1 MRNTPKRHLV
11 ALALAVVLTAWAEAA
26 TGSGN
31 VAAVRPWV
39 ALRDSG
45 IVKQRLEFSCG
56 MASLATVLNRSY
68 GRSLGEPE
76 LILEFVAKQSA
87 ERKKRI
93 ETVGFSLRDLQQ
105 AAAMHKV
112 TCKGYKMTLQ
122 GLRDT
127 KGPVL
132 LHLVIKGQRHFC
144 VLGALGER
152 DILLLDPARG
162 RVRLPLD
169 RFMKEWTGYCLVFA
183 K

>member
-1 MRNTPKRHLV
+1 MRVPLV
-11 ALALAVVLTAWAEAA
+11 LGLVVLLSAA
-26 TGSGN
+26 ASAAAGGGG
-31 VAAVRPWV
+31 AGAVRPWV
-39 ALRDSG
+39 VLRDSG

-68 GRSLGEPE
+68 GRTFTEPE
-76 LILEFVAKQSA
+76 LISGFVAIQPA

-112 TCKGYKMTLQ
+112 TCKGYQMTLQ
-122 GLRDT
+122 GLRDAS
-127 KGPVL
+127 GPVL

-152 DILLLDPARG
+152 EILLLDPARG

-169 RFMKEWTGYCLVFA
+169 RFMKEWTGYCLLFA